1 MNAAPPCPSP
11 ASAGLEAFITT
22 KPSSFT
28 AGFAYID
35 FLFIFFSFYPLTVFL
50 SRSARLMC
58 RGKIRLGSEWGGGG
72 GENRLLFTSD
82 ETRGGA
88 RFMLGRII

>member
-35 FLFIFFSFYPLTVFL
+35 FFYPLTIFL
-50 SRSARLMC
+50 FRSARLMC
-58 RGKIRLGSEWGGGG
+58 RGKIRLGSEGGGAGG
-72 GENRLLFTSD
+72 GENRLLFMID
-82 ETRGGA
+82 ETRAGA